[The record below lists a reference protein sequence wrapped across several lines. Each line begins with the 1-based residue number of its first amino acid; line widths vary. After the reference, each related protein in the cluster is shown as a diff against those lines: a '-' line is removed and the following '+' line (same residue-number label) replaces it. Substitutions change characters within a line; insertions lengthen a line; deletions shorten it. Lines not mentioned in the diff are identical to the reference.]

1 METQTVKR
9 VRGGRK
15 TTAKVATKAAKGKTN
30 TGKLAAKL
38 VDNMPR
44 KVRPKRKDDRKMVAV
59 SPATHAKLKALRDEV
74 GSSIPE
80 IIDFVL
86 DEYVK

>member
-9 VRGGRK
+9 VRAGRK
-15 TTAKVATKAAKGKTN
+15 APAKAPAAPKNKTKTDKI
-30 TGKLAAKL
+30 AAKL
-38 VDNMPR
+38 VKNMPR
-44 KVRPKRKDDRKMVAV
+44 KVREKRKDNRKMVAV

-86 DEYVK
+86 DEYIK